1 MTAVEEDNRP
11 PRPGRSMLKRFALGA
26 VLIAI
31 LSAATVA
38 SAVLLEVKT
47 LTTIVKTES
56 HPIVGIKGA
65 LDDVQAGKPETILI
79 LGSDRRFVD
88 IKQKNPARSDTL
100 MLVRLDPSAGST
112 AVMNIPRDLRVDIK
126 TRHGYVTDKINSAYA
141 LGGPKLAVETVRSLL
156 HIPIHHVVNVNF
168 GGFQRAVNRLGCVYV
183 DVDHRYYHSNI
194 GVAPSQQFAEINIQP
209 GYQML
214 CGSKSLDYVRYRHT
228 DSDLVRADRQQD
240 FLRQAK
246 EQIGLGKLFSD
257 RKELLRI
264 FGRYTQTDIADD
276 NETGILRF
284 LKLVLESTKNPIRQV
299 AFPGRPGA
307 TYVTVSPTNLQAAV
321 DDFLHGRQSTGPRHR
336 SSGSSS
342 KRHKTKSSSA
352 AATALAPGLIDD
364 RTQAEDMVAQVSTR
378 LRFPVYFARA
388 RLARGSYPVNTQ
400 IAPNP
405 RIYDIFDR
413 KHHRHRAY
421 RVVVYAGLDGEYYG
435 IQGTNWRNPPILTG
449 GDRVR
454 MRGRNYEVYY
464 DGHRIRMISWVTP
477 RGAYWISNTLSLTL
491 TNRQMTGIARSLT
504 RVGAK

>member
-1 MTAVEEDNRP
+1 MTAFEEDTRP
-11 PRPGRSMLKRFALGA
+11 PRPGRRMLKRFALGA
-26 VLIAI
+26 LLIAV

-112 AVMNIPRDLRVDIK
+112 AVMNIPRDLKVDIK
-126 TRHGYVTDKINSAYA
+126 TPHGYVTDKINSAYA
-141 LGGPKLAVETVRSLL
+141 IGGPKLAVETVRLL
-156 HIPIHHVVNVNF
+156 LGIPIHHVVNVNF

-194 GVAPSQQFAEINIQP
+194 GLPPSQQYAEINIQP

-246 EQIGLGKLFSD
+246 EQIGLGQLFSD

-264 FGRYTQTDIADD
+264 FGRYTQTDIAGD
-276 NETGILRF
+276 NQTAILRF
-284 LKLVLESTKNPIRQV
+284 LKLVFESSRNPIRQV
-299 AFPGRPGA
+299 AFPGRPGP
-307 TYVTVSPTNLQAAV
+307 TYVTVSPRNLQAAV
-321 DDFLHGRQSTGPRHR
+321 DDFLHGSQSTGPRQHR
-336 SSGSSS
+336 STGSST
-342 KRHKTKSSSA
+342 KHRKSSSA
-352 AATALAPGLIDD
+352 SATVLAPGLVDD
-364 RTQAEDMVAQVSTR
+364 RTQAEDMVAQASTR
-378 LRFPVYFARA
+378 LNFPVYFARA

-405 RIYDIFDR
+405 RVYRISDR
-413 KHHRHRAY
+413 HHHRYGAY
-421 RVVVYAGLDGEYYG
+421 RVVVFAGLDGEYYG
-435 IQGTNWRNPPILTG
+435 IQGTSWRNAPILTG
-449 GDRVR
+449 GDTVR
-454 MRGRNYEVYY
+454 MRGRNYEIYY